1 MGPKTKRREYDSEF
15 KRQAVALVL
24 EEGRSIADVGKNLGV
39 NPGNV
44 SRWVREARDNGLHA
58 FPGKGKTTP
67 ESDEVRKLREEV
79 RRLTMERDILRKATA
94 YFAQLPK

>member
-1 MGPKTKRREYDSEF
+1 MGPKAKRREYDSDF

-39 NPGNV
+39 HPGNV
-44 SRWVREARDNGLHA
+44 SRWVREARDNGQHA
-58 FPGKGKTTP
+58 FSGKGSLTP
-67 ESDEVRKLREEV
+67 ESEELKRLREEN

-94 YFAQLPK
+94 YFAQLTK